1 MKQIIILLI
10 TFSSATAAFA
20 QQGLSKISIQHSTH
34 LPVGSVRDF
43 VENISPRGFSADYSY
58 FINNNFSLG
67 FAAGYNDLYQKKDR
81 QTYTFSETDISAV
94 KSHSLQTIPL
104 MLKGSYSKIKEGS
117 VFQPYAGIAA
127 GGSLVNYEEWF
138 GTLVDEKSG
147 FRFTIAPEIGTRISF
162 NKYSLAGADLSLR
175 YHYTAFKYN
184 DVKNLQTIS
193 LNLGLFFFNR
203 N

>member
-1 MKQIIILLI
+1 MKQIIILII
-10 TFSSATAAFA
+10 TVSLGAVATA

-58 FINNNFSLG
+58 FINNNFSIG
-67 FAAGYNDLYQKKDR
+67 FAGGYSDLYQKKDR

-94 KSHSLQTIPL
+94 KSHSLQAIPL

-117 VFQPYAGIAA
+117 LFQPYASIAA

-138 GTLVDEKSG
+138 GTLVDDKSG
-147 FRFTIAPEIGTRISF
+147 FRFTVAPEIGTRISF
-162 NKYSLAGADLSLR
+162 NKYSLAGVDLSLR
-175 YHYTAFKYN
+175 YHYTTFKYN
-184 DVKNLQTIS
+184 DVKNLQTLS

>member
-1 MKQIIILLI
+1 MKQILILLI
-10 TFSSATAAFA
+10 TVSLSSITIA

-34 LPVGSVRDF
+34 LPLGSVRGF

-58 FINNNFSLG
+58 FINNNFSVG
-67 FAAGYNDLYQKKDR
+67 IAGGYSDLYQKKDR
-81 QTYTFSETDISAV
+81 QTYTYSETEISAV
-94 KSHSLQTIPL
+94 KSHSLQSIPI
-104 MLKGSYSKIKEGS
+104 MLKTNYSKIKEGS
-117 VFQPYAGIAA
+117 LFQPYAGIAA
-127 GGSLVNYEEWF
+127 GGSLISYEEWF
-138 GTLVDEKSG
+138 GTLIDEKSG
-147 FRFTIAPEIGTRISF
+147 FRFTISPEIGTRISF
-162 NKYSLAGADLSLR
+162 NKYSLAGADLNLR

>member
-1 MKQIIILLI
+1 MKQLIILI
-10 TFSSATAAFA
+10 IAISSANVVTA

-34 LPVGSVRDF
+34 LPVGSVRGF
-43 VENISPRGFSADYSY
+43 VETISPRGFSADYSY
-58 FINNNFSLG
+58 YINNNFSIG
-67 FAAGYNDLYQKKDR
+67 FAGGCNDLYQKKDR

-104 MLKGSYSKIKEGS
+104 MLKGSYSKINEGS
-117 VFQPYAGIAA
+117 LFQPYVGISA

-147 FRFTIAPEIGTRISF
+147 FRFTVAPEIGTRISF
-162 NKYSLAGADLSLR
+162 NKYSLGGIDLSLR

-184 DVKNLQTIS
+184 DVKNLQTVS

>member
-1 MKQIIILLI
+1 MKQIIILLVTI
-10 TFSSATAAFA
+10 SLGTVVTA

-58 FINNNFSLG
+58 FISNNFSVG
-67 FAAGYNDLYQKKDR
+67 FAGGYSDLYQKKDR
-81 QTYTFSETDISAV
+81 ETYTFSETEISAV
-94 KSHSLQTIPL
+94 KSHSLQAIPL

-117 VFQPYAGIAA
+117 LFQPYVGIAA

-147 FRFTIAPEIGTRISF
+147 FRFTVASEIGIRILL
-162 NKYSLAGADLSLR
+162 NKYSLGGVDLSLR

-184 DVKNLQTIS
+184 DVKNLQTVS
-193 LNLGLFFFNR
+193 LNVGLFFFNR

>member
-1 MKQIIILLI
+1 MKQILILLI
-10 TFSSATAAFA
+10 TVSLGTVALA

-34 LPVGSVRDF
+34 LPIGSVRSF

-58 FINNNFSLG
+58 FINNNFSIG
-67 FAAGYNDLYQKKDR
+67 FTGGYSDLYQKKDR

-117 VFQPYAGIAA
+117 LFQPYVGIAA
-127 GGSLVNYEEWF
+127 GGNLVNYEEWF

-147 FRFTIAPEIGTRISF
+147 LRFTVSPEIGTRISF
-162 NKYSLAGADLSLR
+162 NKYSLGGVDLSLR

-184 DVKNLQTIS
+184 DVKNLQTVS
-193 LNLGLFFFNR
+193 LNIGLFFFNR

>member
-1 MKQIIILLI
+1 MKQVIILLI
-10 TFSSATAAFA
+10 TVSFGAVATA

-34 LPVGSVRDF
+34 LPIGSVRGF

-67 FAAGYNDLYQKKDR
+67 FASGYSDLYQKKDR
-81 QTYTFSETDISAV
+81 QTYSFSETDISAV
-94 KSHSLQTIPL
+94 KSHSLQIIPL
-104 MLKGSYSKIKEGS
+104 MLKGSYSNIKEGS

-127 GGSLVNYEEWF
+127 GGSLINYEEWF
-138 GTLVDEKSG
+138 GTLVDKKGG
-147 FRFTIAPEIGTRISF
+147 FRFSVATEIGTRISL

-184 DVKNLQTIS
+184 DVKNLQTLS

>member
-10 TFSSATAAFA
+10 TISLGTVVTA
-20 QQGLSKISIQHSTH
+20 QQGLSKINIQHSTH

-58 FINNNFSLG
+58 FINNNFSVG
-67 FAAGYNDLYQKKDR
+67 FTAGYSDLYQKKDR
-81 QTYTFSETDISAV
+81 ETYTFSETEISAV
-94 KSHSLQTIPL
+94 KSHSLQAIPL
-104 MLKGSYSKIKEGS
+104 MLKVSYSKIKEGS
-117 VFQPYAGIAA
+117 LFQPYVGIAA
-127 GGSLVNYEEWF
+127 GGNLVNYEEWF

-147 FRFTIAPEIGTRISF
+147 FRFTVAPEIGTRISF
-162 NKYSLAGADLSLR
+162 NKYSLGGVDLSLR

>member
-10 TFSSATAAFA
+10 TLNSATVVSA

-34 LPVGSVRDF
+34 LPVGSARGF

-58 FINNNFSLG
+58 FINNNFSIG
-67 FAAGYNDLYQKKDR
+67 FAGGYSDLYQKKDR
-81 QTYTFSETDISAV
+81 QTYTYTETEISAV
-94 KSHSLQTIPL
+94 KSHSLQSIPL
-104 MLKGSYSKIKEGS
+104 MLKANYGKIKEGS
-117 VFQPYAGIAA
+117 LFQPYAGIAA
-127 GGSLVNYEEWF
+127 GGSLINYEEWF

-147 FRFTIAPEIGTRISF
+147 FRFTVAPEIGTRISF
-162 NKYSLAGADLSLR
+162 NKYSLAGIDLSLR

-184 DVKNLQTIS
+184 DVKNLQTLS

>member
-1 MKQIIILLI
+1 MKQIIILLVTI
-10 TFSSATAAFA
+10 SLGTVVTA
-20 QQGLSKISIQHSTH
+20 QQGLSKINIQHSTH

-58 FINNNFSLG
+58 FISNNFSVG
-67 FAAGYNDLYQKKDR
+67 FAGGYSDLYQKKDR
-81 QTYTFSETDISAV
+81 ETYTFSETEISAV
-94 KSHSLQTIPL
+94 KSHSLQAIPL

-117 VFQPYAGIAA
+117 LFQPYVGIAA

-147 FRFTIAPEIGTRISF
+147 FRFTVAPEIGTRISF
-162 NKYSLAGADLSLR
+162 NKYSLGGVDLSLR

>member
-1 MKQIIILLI
+1 MKQLIILLI
-10 TFSSATAAFA
+10 TFSSATAVFA

-58 FINNNFSLG
+58 FINNNFSIG
-67 FAAGYNDLYQKKDR
+67 FTGGYSDLYQKKDR
-81 QTYTFSETDISAV
+81 QTYTSGETEISAV
-94 KSHSLQTIPL
+94 KSHSLQAIPL

-117 VFQPYAGIAA
+117 LFQPYVGIAA

>member
-1 MKQIIILLI
+1 MKLLIILFI
-10 TFSSATAAFA
+10 SICSVTFVTA

-34 LPVGSVRDF
+34 LPIGGVRGF
-43 VENISPRGFSADYSY
+43 TENISPRGFSADYSY
-58 FINNNFSLG
+58 FINNNFSIG
-67 FAAGYNDLYQKKDR
+67 FTGGYSDLYQKSDR
-81 QTYTFSETDISAV
+81 QTYTLSETEISAV
-94 KSHSLQTIPL
+94 KSHSLQAIPL

-127 GGSLVNYEEWF
+127 GGSLINYEEWF

-147 FRFTIAPEIGTRISF
+147 FRFSVAPEIGTRIAF
-162 NKYSLAGADLSLR
+162 NKQSLAGFDVSLR
-175 YHYTAFKYN
+175 YHYTTFKYN

>member
-1 MKQIIILLI
+1 MKQLFILLI

-58 FINNNFSLG
+58 FINNNFSVG
-67 FAAGYNDLYQKKDR
+67 FASGYIDLYQKKDR
-81 QTYTFSETDISAV
+81 QTYTFSETEISAV
-94 KSHSLQTIPL
+94 KSHSLQAIPI
-104 MLKGSYSKIKEGS
+104 MLKANYSNIKEGS

-127 GGSLVNYEEWF
+127 GGSLINYEEWF

-147 FRFTIAPEIGTRISF
+147 FRFAVAPEIGTRISF
-162 NKYSLAGADLSLR
+162 NKYSLAGIDLSLR
-175 YHYTAFKYN
+175 YYYTAFKYN
-184 DVKNLQTIS
+184 DVKNLQSIS
-193 LNLGLFFFNR
+193 LNLGLFFFSR

>member
-1 MKQIIILLI
+1 MKQLIILLI
-10 TFSSATAAFA
+10 AISSATVVIA

-34 LPVGSVRDF
+34 LPLGSVRGF

-58 FINNNFSLG
+58 FINNNLSIG
-67 FAAGYNDLYQKKDR
+67 FTSGYTDLYQKKDR
-81 QTYTFSETDISAV
+81 LIYTYAETEISAV
-94 KSHSLQTIPL
+94 KSHSLNMIPL
-104 MLKGSYSKIKEGS
+104 MLKANYSKVKEGS
-117 VFQPYAGIAA
+117 LFQPYAGIAA
-127 GGSLVNYEEWF
+127 GGSLIGYEEWF
-138 GTLVDEKSG
+138 GTLIDEKSG

-162 NKYSLAGADLSLR
+162 NKYSLAGVDLSLR

-184 DVKNLQTIS
+184 DVKNLQTVS